1 MPSYKIN
8 IDKKVLRIL
17 GSQLYG
23 DTPSIIAELVQNAY
37 DSDARRVWIT
47 LNTKDDNTIIV
58 QDDGIGMTPDDVND
72 RFLNIGADRRDLY
85 PESPSGRKVLGR
97 KGIGKLAVFS
107 LSRVIEIFSTKDSKI
122 AACRLDYDEITLNN
136 ADPETLP
143 EKDFDIDEAFLSV
156 QGTGTKIVLK
166 DIRKDISKS
175 FNYIVNRLSR
185 TFDVNDEELGIFVR
199 KNDSDFFKLSRMD
212 INFFEYMDSIITFG
226 NKYSSK
232 IDLIRDNGISQNYK
246 YVTRYETLCETNDR
260 FRKMPFQIE
269 VLDKAGKAVIADFR
283 FEGWIGTIHERASF
297 KELVSKEYQDG
308 ASADQEK
315 TKITI
320 SDNRI
325 TIFSRGKIGEFDIL
339 PKVQTNRI
347 ADAYVVG
354 ELYADVFEDDRYAD
368 MAISN
373 RRGYDE
379 SDSRYGYLID
389 LVREVVKFITREK
402 EKINKKKKDEEDE
415 KESQK
420 IKAAFEQRSQ
430 KTMKVIEA
438 KFTEEE
444 KRDFDETANQFSR
457 AVQCGRHTKKIFI
470 SHKSECRLFGELIV
484 RCFELVGVDPK
495 ENIIFT
501 SVPELGVPFN
511 RDIYDY
517 LKDCFRDDLYV
528 IFIFSRSFYNSNI
541 CISETGA
548 AWATNKKY
556 CNVVVDIGFGDIDKP
571 INGNQIGVRLN
582 PITEESKF
590 QLTALINDVLG
601 SMEFAPIPDSVQI
614 RNAVER
620 AILEFKSSLVV
631 PDYLPNRKFL
641 AIPKCPICN
650 TGMMLSMKGGA
661 ALECSCSNCNE
672 KIEGELSM

>member
-661 ALECSCSNCNE
+661 ALEYSCSNCNE